1 MSDQHNVT
9 LKVVGDR
16 TIHCGGCENTVKLSL
31 SRLPGVEQVEADH
44 NSQLIQFSFTPGSS
58 EMAQVQAELELIGY
72 EVELA

>member
-1 MSDQHNVT
+1 MPDQQNVT

-44 NSQLIQFSFTPGSS
+44 NSQLIKFSFTPGSS

-72 EVELA
+72 EVELT

>member
-1 MSDQHNVT
+1 MPDQQNVT

-16 TIHCGGCENTVKLSL
+16 TIHCGGCENTVQLSL

-44 NSQLIQFSFTPGSS
+44 NSQLIKFSFTPGSS

-72 EVELA
+72 EVELT

>member
-1 MSDQHNVT
+1 MSEKQNVT
-9 LKVVGDR
+9 LKVIGDR

-31 SRLPGVEQVEADH
+31 SRLPGVEQVEADR

>member
-1 MSDQHNVT
+1 MPDQHNVT

-16 TIHCGGCENTVKLSL
+16 TIHCSGCENTVKLAL

-44 NSQLIQFSFTPGSS
+44 NSQLIQFSFAPGSS
-58 EMAQVQAELELIGY
+58 EMARVQAELELIGY

>member
-16 TIHCGGCENTVKLSL
+16 TIHCGGCENTIKVSI
-31 SRLPGVEQVEADH
+31 SRIPGVEQVNADRD
-44 NSQLIQFSFTPGSS
+44 SQLIKFSIPTG
-58 EMAQVQAELELIGY
+58 EAELALVKSELETIGY